1 MSGETILVVDDETA
15 IRRLLRGALQRA
27 GYVVLEA
34 ADARE
39 ALAAVDIEKPDA
51 VLLDLGLPDRE
62 GMELVPIIKAKGATI
77 LIISAREATGEKV
90 AALDLGAD
98 DYVTKPFDTE
108 EVLARIRTALRQK
121 LSASSVTPIVQIG
134 AVVIDLAA
142 RRVTRDGSEVHL
154 RPKEYAF
161 LAELARQL
169 GKVVTHTHLLRA
181 VWGPAHE
188 HDLEYLR
195 VAVRSIRKKLE
206 VDPAMPRMIVNE
218 PAVGYRLV
226 DPIRRA

>member
-1 MSGETILVVDDETA
+1 M
-15 IRRLLRGALQRA
+15 
-27 GYVVLEA
+27 
-34 ADARE
+34 
-39 ALAAVDIEKPDA
+39 DIERPDA

-77 LIISAREATGEKV
+77 VVISARDATGEKV
-90 AALDLGAD
+90 TALDLGAD

-108 EVLARIRTALRQK
+108 EVLARIRTSLRQK
-121 LSASSVTPIVQIG
+121 LSATSSTPVVVVG
-134 AVVIDLAA
+134 TVVIDLAA
-142 RRVTRDGSEVHL
+142 RRVTRDAEEIHL
-154 RPKEYAF
+154 RPKEYSF

-206 VDPAMPRMIVNE
+206 EDPARPCMILNE